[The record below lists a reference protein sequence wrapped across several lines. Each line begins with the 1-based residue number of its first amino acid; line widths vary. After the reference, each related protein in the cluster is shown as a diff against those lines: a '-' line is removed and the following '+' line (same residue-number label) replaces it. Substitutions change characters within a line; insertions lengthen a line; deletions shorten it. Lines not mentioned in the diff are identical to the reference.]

1 MWVEQLENGKVK
13 FVERYTNPMTL
24 NDHRVSVTMDRDTTR
39 TRKQAQAALNAK
51 IDKKLADI
59 TLTVKK
65 PGIRLSELVELYR
78 KNQSAT
84 VKSATYTR
92 NYYACESL
100 MRILGT
106 NTIVSCLSAGYVN
119 EKFTLLEEDIGTTNE
134 RITRLKAL
142 IRWGFK
148 NDLID
153 DISWL
158 NKLEKGKDT
167 KKKEK
172 LEEKYL
178 EADELN
184 ILLKNMGIAKW
195 RFLAEFTALSGL
207 RIGEAIALNDTDV
220 STKNRKIVVDKNR
233 DSVNKVTGYP
243 KNSTSNREVYMQD
256 ELYALCVKIKAFM
269 RRERIARGYISPL
282 FISDE
287 HGDYLNY
294 YSYNSYLK
302 DVARRVLNKKIEIT
316 THVMRHTHTALMAE
330 QEVPLEII
338 SRRLGH
344 ANSKVTREIY
354 FHVTKKM
361 KERDN
366 QRIKSVKL
374 L

>member
-13 FVERYTNPMTL
+13 FVERYMNPMTL
-24 NDHRVSVTMDRDTTR
+24 KDHRVSVTMDRDTTR
-39 TRKQAQAALNAK
+39 TRKQAQAALSAK
-51 IDKKLADI
+51 IDKKLANI
-59 TLTVKK
+59 TLTAKK
-65 PGIRLSELVELYR
+65 PDIRLSELVELYR
-78 KNQSAT
+78 KSQAT
-84 VKSATYTR
+84 TVRPSTYAR

-100 MRILGT
+100 MRILGADT
-106 NTIVSCLSAGYVN
+106 VVSRLRAGYIN
-119 EKFTLLEEDIGTTNE
+119 EKFTLLGEDVGTTNE

-153 DISWL
+153 NISWL
-158 NKLEKGKDT
+158 DKLERGKDN

-178 EADELN
+178 ESDELKE
-184 ILLKNMGIAKW
+184 LLKNMAVAKW

-207 RIGEAIALNDTDV
+207 RIGEAIALNDDDV
-220 STKNRKIVVDKNR
+220 NTKKRKIVVNKNR
-233 DSVNKVTGYP
+233 DTVNQLTGYP

-256 ELYALCVKIKAFM
+256 ELYTLCMEIKAFM
-269 RRERIARGYISPL
+269 RRERVSLGYISPL
-282 FISDE
+282 FMSDE
-287 HGDYLNY
+287 HGNYFNY

-302 DVARRVLNKKIEIT
+302 DVARRVLNKNIEIT

-344 ANSKVTREIY
+344 ANSKITREIY

>member
-39 TRKQAQAALNAK
+39 TRKQAQAALSAK

-78 KNQSAT
+78 KSQSAT

-100 MRILGT
+100 MRILGA
-106 NTIVSCLSAGYVN
+106 NTIVSFLSAGYVN

-207 RIGEAIALNDTDV
+207 RIGEAIALNDADV
-220 STKNRKIVVDKNR
+220 STKTRKIVVDKNR

-330 QEVPLEII
+330 QEVPLEVI

>member
-1 MWVEQLENGKVK
+1 
-13 FVERYTNPMTL
+13 
-24 NDHRVSVTMDRDTTR
+24 
-39 TRKQAQAALNAK
+39 
-51 IDKKLADI
+51 
-59 TLTVKK
+59 
-65 PGIRLSELVELYR
+65 
-78 KNQSAT
+78 
-84 VKSATYTR
+84 
-92 NYYACESL
+92 
-100 MRILGT
+100 MRILGA
-106 NTIVSCLSAGYVN
+106 NTIVSFLSAGYVN

-207 RIGEAIALNDTDV
+207 RIGEAIALNDADV
-220 STKNRKIVVDKNR
+220 STKTRTIVVDKNR

-330 QEVPLEII
+330 QEVPLEVI

>member
-39 TRKQAQAALNAK
+39 TRKQAQAALSAK

-78 KNQSAT
+78 KSQSAT

-100 MRILGT
+100 MRILGA
-106 NTIVSCLSAGYVN
+106 NTIVSFLSAGYVN

-184 ILLKNMGIAKW
+184 ILLKNMVIAKW

-207 RIGEAIALNDTDV
+207 RIGEAIALNDADV
-220 STKNRKIVVDKNR
+220 STKTRKIVVDKNR

-330 QEVPLEII
+330 QEVPLEVI

>member
-51 IDKKLADI
+51 IDKKLVDI

-78 KNQSAT
+78 KSQSAT

-100 MRILGT
+100 MRILGA

-207 RIGEAIALNDTDV
+207 RIGEAIALNDADV
-220 STKNRKIVVDKNR
+220 STKTRKIVVDKNR

-330 QEVPLEII
+330 QEVPLEVI